1 MYKVL
6 QLQIIVMVFNMM
18 VSYFQLSV
26 LGTMHA
32 WGYSRS
38 DLFIFQIRDQVYN
51 NIAVNI
57 LVPIQML
64 SSLLRTRVACNI
76 ACT

>member
-32 WGYSRS
+32 WGYSRI
-38 DLFIFQIRDQVYN
+38 DLIIFQIRD
-51 NIAVNI
+51 
-57 LVPIQML
+57 
-64 SSLLRTRVACNI
+64 
-76 ACT
+76 